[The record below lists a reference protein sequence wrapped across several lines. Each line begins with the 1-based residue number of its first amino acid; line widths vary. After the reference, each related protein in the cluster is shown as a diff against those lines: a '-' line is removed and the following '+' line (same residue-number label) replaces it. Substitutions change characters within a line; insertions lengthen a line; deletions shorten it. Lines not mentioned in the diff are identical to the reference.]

1 MAYIDIPKEISS
13 KEVLENGCNL
23 SSNAYKKLL
32 MKNTHFKTLRE
43 LLIASRSGKEVGSLA
58 YVDDSTFFFLRT
70 KAINSNLFCLD
81 FATQGAIQCIKPNS
95 YKIYFKEFMDLQ
107 KNDILFVTGG
117 NVGEVAF
124 IDEDYTNLIFSSH
137 IIKLQIVENPYY
149 IFAMLKHNVCK
160 EQVNFS
166 PTGAIKGLDTFKDSY
181 LLECKIPFP
190 NHNTQQVI
198 TFIEMLTKSII
209 HKEKLIKERHT
220 KILNLIESEL
230 LNNQK
235 PNVFCYAYPT
245 FKEIKESGRLDT
257 GIYCEEFKKLDFL
270 IKNYKNGV
278 FYIDE
283 KKIKSGSTP
292 KTRFIGKE
300 GYLKHQWLTP
310 SHCSDYGTIKEIER
324 INFIGKPN
332 LTQDCIL
339 LINRGQGYDCGKS
352 IFYSFADSKQG
363 QHNQGM
369 YRVFDYP
376 DSQML
381 FMLCFLNAKFMR
393 TYCSYLSLG
402 SKMKEL
408 KIEHFL
414 QIPFPKFPKH
424 LQEQIALLYHNPSAK
439 LDYENLNLENFKIQD
454 EAFCENAG
462 IYELDKSIK
471 YLKNILNSCID
482 DIVNDREVV
491 ISFLRDNTIQKER

>member
-1 MAYIDIPKEISS
+1 MAYIDVPKEINS
-13 KEVLENGCNL
+13 KEVLENECNL
-23 SSNAYKKLL
+23 SASSYKHLDTKRAKTSLSKKYENLLQDFYSLDGYAFSSNIFTSNPNQALPLIQISNVNQSDFYLSKQFNRFIPNINAKEKFLLDKPCVLLSLTGGENQDNISAFCEGNEKFLLNQRVSAYFHKTNK
-32 MKNTHFKTLRE
+32 THFLYLFLAFTKHNFFK
-43 LLIASRSGKEVGSLA
+43 SQMQGKGGV
-58 YVDDSTFFFLRT
+58 
-70 KAINSNLFCLD
+70 
-81 FATQGAIQCIKPNS
+81 
-95 YKIYFKEFMDLQ
+95 Q
-107 KNDILFVTGG
+107 KNI
-117 NVGEVAF
+117 
-124 IDEDYTNLIFSSH
+124 ISSDKE
-137 IIKLQIVENPYY
+137 KLYVPKITDNKV
-149 IFAMLKHNVCK
+149 
-160 EQVNFS
+160 
-166 PTGAIKGLDTFKDSY
+166 
-181 LLECKIPFP
+181 LE
-190 NHNTQQVI
+190 
-198 TFIEMLTKSII
+198 FIEILTQSII
-209 HKEKLIKERHT
+209 IKEKLIKERHT
-220 KILNLIESEL
+220 RILNIIESEL

-235 PNVFCYAYPT
+235 PNAFCYTYPT
-245 FKEIKESGRLDT
+245 FKELQESGRLDT

-300 GYLKHQWLTP
+300 EFLLYQWISP
-310 SHCSDYGTIKEIER
+310 SHCSDYGTIKEVER

-352 IFYSFADSKQG
+352 IFYSFMDSKKG

-376 DSQML
+376 EFQML

-414 QIPFPKFPKH
+414 QIPFPNFPKN
-424 LQEQIALLYHNPSAK
+424 LQEQIALLYHNPNTK
-439 LDYENLNLENFKIQD
+439 LDYKNLNLENFKIQD
-454 EAFCENAG
+454 EAFCKNAG

-482 DIVNDREVV
+482 NIVNDREVK
-491 ISFLRDNTIQKER
+491 IDFGQIDTTQER

>member
-23 SSNAYKKLL
+23 S
-32 MKNTHFKTLRE
+32 
-43 LLIASRSGKEVGSLA
+43 AS
-58 YVDDSTFFFLRT
+58 
-70 KAINSNLFCLD
+70 
-81 FATQGAIQCIKPNS
+81 S
-95 YKIYFKEFMDLQ
+95 YKRLDTKRAKQALSKKYENLLQDFYSLDGYAFSSNVFTSNPNQALPLIQISNVNQSDFYLSKQFNRFIPNINVKKKFLLNKPCVLLSLTGGENQDNISAFCEGKGDFLLNQRVSAYFHKENELRFIYLFLAFSKHSFFKDQMLGKGGVQ
-107 KNDILFVTGG
+107 KNIISSDKEKLYIPKITD
-117 NVGEVAF
+117 EKSIAF
-124 IDEDYTNLIFSSH
+124 IEL
-137 IIKLQIVENPYY
+137 
-149 IFAMLKHNVCK
+149 
-160 EQVNFS
+160 
-166 PTGAIKGLDTFKDSY
+166 
-181 LLECKIPFP
+181 
-190 NHNTQQVI
+190 
-198 TFIEMLTKSII
+198 LTKSII
-209 HKEKLIKERHT
+209 IKEKLIKQRHER
-220 KILNLIESEL
+220 ILDLIESEL

-235 PNVFCYAYPT
+235 PNTFCYAYPT
-245 FKEIKESGRLDT
+245 FQEIKESGRLDT
-257 GIYCEEFKKLDFL
+257 GIYCKEFKKLDFL

-310 SHCSDYGTIKEIER
+310 SHCSNYGTIKEVER

-352 IFYSFADSKQG
+352 IFYSFLDSKQG

-376 DSQML
+376 EYQIL
-381 FMLCFLNAKFMR
+381 FMLCFLNVKFMR

-471 YLKNILNSCID
+471 YLKNIINSCID

-491 ISFLRDNTIQKER
+491 IGFQETKYY